1 MLLIPFDS
9 LRWHGG
15 CTEWSGERR
24 SIEVMITA
32 VRNRPHLL
40 IVGAVASAV
49 LVAVAAMVGLAS
61 SRSAEEPEAAPVKRP
76 DAGPRRAVGAT
87 CANCGTV
94 ETIRTVMV
102 AGAADGTK
110 RTVYR
115 ITVRMD
121 DGSFRTLSQAA
132 PPSVAVGEAV
142 RITDGAVV
150 RPTLQ
155 DTKG

>member
-1 MLLIPFDS
+1 LIPFDS
-9 LRWHGG
+9 FRWHGG
-15 CTEWSGERR
+15 CNESSAKRR
-24 SIEVMITA
+24 SIEVMTA
-32 VRNRPHLL
+32 TMRNRPHLL
-40 IVGAVASAV
+40 IVGAVASVA
-49 LVAVAAMVGLAS
+49 LVGVAAVVGLVS
-61 SRSAEEPEAAPVKRP
+61 SRSADKPEAAP
-76 DAGPRRAVGAT
+76 ASGAEATPRRPG

-94 ETIRTVMV
+94 ETIRTVVV
-102 AGAADGTK
+102 AGPTDGTK

-121 DGSFRTLSQAA
+121 DGSFRTLSQAT

-150 RPTLQ
+150 RPPSQ

>member
-1 MLLIPFDS
+1 M
-9 LRWHGG
+9 
-15 CTEWSGERR
+15 
-24 SIEVMITA
+24 TA
-32 VRNRPHLL
+32 TMRNRPHLL
-40 IVGAVASAV
+40 IVGAVASVA
-49 LVAVAAMVGLAS
+49 LVGVATVIALVS
-61 SRSAEEPEAAPVKRP
+61 SRSADQPEATPASGA
-76 DAGPRRAVGAT
+76 DATPRRPGGAT

-94 ETIRTVMV
+94 EAIRTVVV
-102 AGAADGTK
+102 AGAAEGTK

-121 DGSFRTLSQAA
+121 DGSFRTLSQAL

-150 RPTLQ
+150 RPPSQ

>member
-1 MLLIPFDS
+1 M
-9 LRWHGG
+9 
-15 CTEWSGERR
+15 
-24 SIEVMITA
+24 VTA
-32 VRNRPHLL
+32 MRNRPHLL
-40 IVGAVASAV
+40 IVGAVASMA
-49 LVAVAAMVGLAS
+49 LVGVAAVVGLGP
-61 SRSAEEPEAAPVKRP
+61 SRNAEKPEAASAKES
-76 DAGPRRAVGAT
+76 DAGPRRALGAT

-94 ETIRTVMV
+94 EAIRTVTV
-102 AGAADGTK
+102 AADGAK

-121 DGSFRTLSQAA
+121 DGSFRTLSQAT

-150 RPTLQ
+150 RPPSQ

>member
-1 MLLIPFDS
+1 M
-9 LRWHGG
+9 
-15 CTEWSGERR
+15 
-24 SIEVMITA
+24 VTA
-32 VRNRPHLL
+32 MRNWPHLL
-40 IVGAVASAV
+40 IVGAVASMA
-49 LVAVAAMVGLAS
+49 LVGVAAVVGLGPP
-61 SRSAEEPEAAPVKRP
+61 RSAEKPEAAPAKES
-76 DAGPRRAVGAT
+76 DAGPRRTLGAT

-94 ETIRTVMV
+94 EAIRTVTV
-102 AGAADGTK
+102 AADGAK

-121 DGSFRTLSQAA
+121 DGSFRTLSQAT

-150 RPTLQ
+150 RPPSQ

>member
-1 MLLIPFDS
+1 M
-9 LRWHGG
+9 
-15 CTEWSGERR
+15 
-24 SIEVMITA
+24 VTA
-32 VRNRPHLL
+32 MRNRPHLL
-40 IVGAVASAV
+40 IVGAVASMA
-49 LVAVAAMVGLAS
+49 LVGVAAVVGLGP
-61 SRSAEEPEAAPVKRP
+61 SRSTEKPEAASAKES
-76 DAGPRRAVGAT
+76 DAGPRRALGAT

-94 ETIRTVMV
+94 EAIRTVTV
-102 AGAADGTK
+102 AADGAK

-121 DGSFRTLSQAA
+121 DGSFRTLSQAT

-150 RPTLQ
+150 RPPSQ

>member
-1 MLLIPFDS
+1 MPESRFA
-9 LRWHGG
+9 G
-15 CTEWSGERR
+15 
-24 SIEVMITA
+24 
-32 VRNRPHLL
+32 
-40 IVGAVASAV
+40 
-49 LVAVAAMVGLAS
+49 S
-61 SRSAEEPEAAPVKRP
+61 SS
-76 DAGPRRAVGAT
+76 

-94 ETIRTVMV
+94 EAIRTVVV
-102 AGAADGTK
+102 ASGADGAK

-121 DGSFRTLSQAA
+121 DGSFRTLSQAL

-150 RPTLQ
+150 RPPSP